1 MRSAAWSRSRH
12 FLSSIHTRFIATV
25 AAADSISSFALHF
38 LPPTSSIVYIR
49 KNSYHLSYFLSP
61 ISFTQL
67 KSYTMD
73 AALAQLSHHQASP
86 RVVPPEI
93 HQPLLDIAK
102 QGYDANDVTNWY
114 LSVKRDLH
122 RVETASAQTSYS
134 LTPPF
139 SVCSPVPP
147 DLEVQPS
154 DDGGTSP
161 VERNTGPQAFYET
174 PTNNT
179 ILWSESFMLN
189 GFQQNQFNTTT
200 PASIPPLYTCTST
213 ADERNSIAQL
223 SSPWSATQPTFP
235 NFQAISTPATQN
247 ATDQESNIANHHIQ
261 WYNPDPSNTINS
273 GSKKRRASQ
282 PPPYHLPMS
291 STPMPLIL
299 PSESSTQA
307 NYPPFAPVTTSTE
320 VTYLP
325 PISIIPS
332 RKRRKTLPK
341 GVKKFIQPLQLQR
354 QS

>member
-1 MRSAAWSRSRH
+1 
-12 FLSSIHTRFIATV
+12 
-25 AAADSISSFALHF
+25 
-38 LPPTSSIVYIR
+38 
-49 KNSYHLSYFLSP
+49 
-61 ISFTQL
+61 
-67 KSYTMD
+67 MD

-179 ILWSESFMLN
+179 ILWSERTVGAETLVAFVSSRPARTGSFTKQGMHTCSFANFWYVCIPN
-189 GFQQNQFNTTT
+189 GL
-200 PASIPPLYTCTST
+200 A
-213 ADERNSIAQL
+213 
-223 SSPWSATQPTFP
+223 
-235 NFQAISTPATQN
+235 
-247 ATDQESNIANHHIQ
+247 
-261 WYNPDPSNTINS
+261 
-273 GSKKRRASQ
+273 
-282 PPPYHLPMS
+282 
-291 STPMPLIL
+291 
-299 PSESSTQA
+299 
-307 NYPPFAPVTTSTE
+307 
-320 VTYLP
+320 
-325 PISIIPS
+325 
-332 RKRRKTLPK
+332 
-341 GVKKFIQPLQLQR
+341 
-354 QS
+354 